1 MVDAET
7 TSQTIGMR
15 HPSLAAL
22 GLVLLGRSLAAQP
35 VPAPPIQDN
44 SFFLEEAY
52 NQERNVIQT
61 IQTFQRMRGSTDF
74 VYTLTQEWPAPD
86 QRHQLSFTLPL
97 LRQDS
102 ATGVGDLAVNY
113 RYQLVGDGDAPVAV
127 SPRASVL
134 VPIGNEERGLGTG
147 SWGLQVN
154 LPLSVALG
162 TSFASHTNLGLSY
175 LPRTRDDAG
184 ERSTTAVWGVGQG
197 LVWLARPT
205 FNVLVEA
212 VWTRTEVRPENGAA
226 ASREDFLVSPGLRVA
241 LNLGKLQVVPGVAF
255 PIGVG
260 PSRGSR
266 GVFLYLSFEH
276 PLSRT
281 PPGDRTV
288 TASLP

>member
-1 MVDAET
+1 MKAVAV
-7 TSQTIGMR
+7 
-15 HPSLAAL
+15 LAAL
-22 GLVLLGRSLAAQP
+22 GLVALPRSLEAQTRA
-35 VPAPPIQDN
+35 VIPPIQDN

-61 IQTFQRMRGSTDF
+61 IQTFQRMRGSSDF
-74 VYTLTQEWPAPD
+74 LYTVTQEWPAPD

-127 SPRASVL
+127 SPRLSVL
-134 VPIGNEERGLGTG
+134 VPTGNEDRGLGTG
-147 SWGLQVN
+147 SWGLQLN
-154 LPLSVALG
+154 LPLSIALG
-162 TSFASHTNLGLSY
+162 SSFASHTNVGVTY
-175 LPRTRDDAG
+175 LPRTRDDGGQRSKTTLWGAG
-184 ERSTTAVWGVGQG
+184 QS

-205 FNVLVEA
+205 LNVLVEA
-212 VWTRTEVRPENGAA
+212 VWTRADVLPEDGT
-226 ASREDFLVSPGLRVA
+226 ASHHDDFLVSPGLRVA

-276 PLSRT
+276 PISRT
-281 PPGDRTV
+281 PPGEGNV